1 MKLKENQNSF
11 SSIAH
16 NFFGFNIFFLIKAIG
31 FLVWQTRDVNIGA
44 SGLTNINFANIGSQ
58 VKFIDS
64 MKYCQTGLGKF
75 ASIIDEIEKKNVE
88 KLVIQF
94 LNQHGYFSRIW
105 KILNPTKQ
113 KKVID
118 IIVCGKGVI
127 PCKKINSIESLN
139 IKQKKRF
146 FLPNTNFI
154 AP

>member
-16 NFFGFNIFFLIKAIG
+16 NFFGFNIFFLIKG
-31 FLVWQTRDVNIGA
+31 VRFLVWQTRDINIGG

-58 VKFIDS
+58 VKFIDT
-64 MKYCQTGLGKF
+64 MKYYQTSLGKF

-105 KILNPTKQ
+105 KMLNPTKQ

-127 PCKKINSIESLN
+127 PCKKINSVESLN
-139 IKQKKRF
+139 IKQEKIF

>member
-1 MKLKENQNSF
+1 MKLKQNQNSF

-16 NFFGFNIFFLIKAIG
+16 NFFGFNIFFLIKGIR
-31 FLVWQTRDVNIGA
+31 FLVWQTRDVNIGR

-58 VKFIDS
+58 VKSIDPI
-64 MKYCQTGLGKF
+64 KYYQASLLKL

>member
-16 NFFGFNIFFLIKAIG
+16 NFFGFNIFFLIKG
-31 FLVWQTRDVNIGA
+31 VRFLVWQTRDVNIGG

-58 VKFIDS
+58 VKFIDT
-64 MKYCQTGLGKF
+64 MKYYQTSLGKF

-105 KILNPTKQ
+105 KMLNPTKQ

-127 PCKKINSIESLN
+127 PCEKNQFYWKF
-139 IKQKKRF
+139 KY
-146 FLPNTNFI
+146 
-154 AP
+154 

>member
-1 MKLKENQNSF
+1 
-11 SSIAH
+11 
-16 NFFGFNIFFLIKAIG
+16 
-31 FLVWQTRDVNIGA
+31 
-44 SGLTNINFANIGSQ
+44 
-58 VKFIDS
+58 
-64 MKYCQTGLGKF
+64 MKYYQTGLGKF

-94 LNQHGYFSRIW
+94 LNQHGYFSRIS

-139 IKQKKRF
+139 IKQEKRF